1 MIKYEDIKKAKESIR
16 TTDIKGKEYA
26 EVNQRVKAFRVV

>member
-1 MIKYEDIKKAKESIR
+1 MATYQDIRTANEAIT

-26 EVNQRVKAFRVV
+26 EVNQEIPSCRL

>member
-1 MIKYEDIKKAKESIR
+1 MEITFKTIQEANDTIR

-26 EVNQRVKAFRVV
+26 EVN